1 MRFMS
6 AKKNA
11 PGSAATDVQGDDT
24 KISTTEK
31 ESPVTVP
38 AIPTSSEVL
47 ATLDVGAGMNTTA
60 ISRVVGAS
68 PSSGQSLVELA
79 GYDCLNDDGTTPPPR
94 WYIEF
99 AQANLNGA
107 ELHPR
112 DIPQLIDTL
121 NEMRETWIRLD
132 PDCFE

>member
-1 MRFMS
+1 MHATS
-6 AKKNA
+6 KKKNA
-11 PGSAATDVQGDDT
+11 LDASQGIEGNET
-24 KISTTEK
+24 QISTTEK
-31 ESPVTVP
+31 ESSVTVP

-79 GYDCLNDDGTTPPPR
+79 RYDCLNDDGTTPPPR